1 MSIEIKE
8 IQIEW
13 ILICFDIPQSG
24 GKLRKLVLKRI
35 SELGGV
41 MNTSSVYLLP
51 YSQNAMELASQ
62 ISSNGDVVV
71 WKSKQEDEHVA
82 KLITMKYEQHLH
94 NRCSVI
100 WQRLEIIAD
109 HLKNERLGKAH
120 VMAWKTKKFLD
131 QLKKIAENYHT
142 DWLPKEI
149 EALEKSLSEV
159 YNTT

>member
-1 MSIEIKE
+1 MAVEVKE
-8 IQIEW
+8 IVQDY
-13 ILICFDIPQSG
+13 ILIVYDIPQNSP
-24 GKLRKLVLKRI
+24 KMRKVILKRLAEI
-35 SELGGV
+35 GGI
-41 MNTSSVYLLP
+41 MHTDSCYLLP
-51 YSQNAMELASQ
+51 YSADAMILANQ
-62 ISSNGDVVV
+62 ISTCGDVVV

-94 NRCSVI
+94 NRCTVI